1 MGEEKDL
8 LSSLLLEL
16 RRGTLT
22 MSVLSQM
29 KEPKY
34 GYALVQSLEEKG
46 VAIDPNTL
54 YPLLRRLENQGLLE
68 SRWETGGAGFAF
80 AMLLGAFLVCKGE
93 CGRGKRSARAGA
105 REHKA
110 RGKEGAQGC
119 RGYSAVGHDVQ
130 ILSHLAPREGR
141 SRAGESFER
150 GGRVCLGAKLVYPG

>member
-22 MSVLSQM
+22 ISVLSQM

-68 SRWETGGAGFAF
+68 SKWETGGAKPRKYYQRTTDGTEIYEKLKAYWQNLS
-80 AMLLGAFLVCKGE
+80 AGMERLL
-93 CGRGKRSARAGA
+93 
-105 REHKA
+105 RE
-110 RGKEGAQGC
+110 E
-119 RGYSAVGHDVQ
+119 
-130 ILSHLAPREGR
+130 
-141 SRAGESFER
+141 ES
-150 GGRVCLGAKLVYPG
+150 